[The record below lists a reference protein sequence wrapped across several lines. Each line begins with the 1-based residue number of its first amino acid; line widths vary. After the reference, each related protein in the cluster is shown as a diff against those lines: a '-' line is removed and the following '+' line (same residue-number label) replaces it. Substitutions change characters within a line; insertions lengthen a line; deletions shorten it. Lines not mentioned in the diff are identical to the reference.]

1 MKEKSFNMKHRR
13 EDFQILFCDIH
24 EALLAQSQTVSL
36 SALRTNIE
44 ILHHLGRHFGL
55 PHHFL
60 TVPVQGKPGKLIDE
74 LLRFQT
80 ESNTHYR
87 YVADPFLTPDFESR
101 LRVNVR
107 RTLII
112 CGFSAE
118 VGVYFTAISAV
129 HSGFRVIIP
138 VDCIGSRS
146 LRTESV
152 ALRQL
157 ESAGVEIIS
166 LSTLA
171 ALMEPDFSTEAGQFV
186 LKQMSCIKY

>member
-1 MKEKSFNMKHRR
+1 MKEMPFSMKHHRD
-13 EDFQILFCDIH
+13 DFQIVFCDIH
-24 EALLAQSQTVSL
+24 ESLLVQSQTVSL
-36 SALRTNIE
+36 SALRTNAE
-44 ILHHLGRHFGL
+44 ILLHVSHHFGL

-74 LLRFQT
+74 LLSFQT
-80 ESNTHYR
+80 KSNTHYR
-87 YVADPFLTPDFESR
+87 LVADPFLTADFETR
-101 LRVNVR
+101 LQVKGR

-112 CGFSAE
+112 YGFSAE
-118 VGVYFTAISAV
+118 IGVYFTAMGAARA
-129 HSGFRVIIP
+129 GLRVIIP
-138 VDCIGSRS
+138 VDCIVSRS

-171 ALMEPDFSTEAGQFV
+171 ALIEPDFSTEDGQFV
-186 LKQMSCIKY
+186 LKQLSSIKC

>member
-1 MKEKSFNMKHRR
+1 MKEIPLTMKHLRD
-13 EDFQILFCDIH
+13 DFQILFCDMH
-24 EALLAQSQTVSL
+24 ESLLAQSQTVSL
-36 SALRTNIE
+36 SALRTNAE
-44 ILHHLGRHFGL
+44 ILLHISHHFGL

-74 LLRFQT
+74 LLPSQT
-80 ESNTHYR
+80 ESNSHYR
-87 YVADPFLTPDFESR
+87 LVADPFLTAGFETR
-101 LRVNVR
+101 LQVNGR

-118 VGVYFTAISAV
+118 VGVYFTAMGAV
-129 HSGFRVIIP
+129 RAGFRVIIP
-138 VDCIGSRS
+138 VDGIGSRS

-152 ALRQL
+152 ALRLL

-171 ALMEPDFSTEAGQFV
+171 ALIEPDFSTEDGQFV
-186 LKQMSCIKY
+186 LKQLSSIKS